1 MNVLRSAAVITFTI
15 LATGCNQTTMPT
27 RDGGSSLS
35 GVLGSVSSGITKK
48 TNDLTDSITTLG
60 SDLNPFDREA
70 RKFKTTLEASDFVQA
85 RELLYQ
91 DFQKIEEYGRKN
103 RYPNL
108 DEFERYIWEQR
119 FESQYQVLLVALDAE
134 ISSSSSDWHSEKLLA
149 NKIDRFLVEIDN
161 EFTFRLVNTTHQ
173 RKQLLTS
180 GLTARKNKYAELR
193 QSVLDASLAE
203 AVDRVMLPS
212 GYPFDEFSEVDLES
226 SPKYQELVISRL
238 KLSENHLL
246 LKQDSL
252 RYRDVLTQQSKNIV
266 DDLHAKLARSSLTN
280 DGYLS
285 LQELSELTQD
295 VYSPPFGSS
304 GPLDIGSVGF
314 VDLTPEEFRGRDR
327 FEFEISFQD
336 DLQLAL
342 IDAKGDFLKG
352 DLSKYDFVFVT
363 QLRDSSVDREFKDA
377 SNPGSKFQSG
387 TQQVPNPEY
396 PSAMAN
402 YQKAMSEFQ
411 SYQIEQA
418 TRQQSCYGTGNC
430 IALGMLNGLNEG
442 LRKRNVDNAASKLGQ
457 TPQFLT
463 KPVFTP
469 YQYKLSSVEVNKSA
483 NVDYFVIDVQRSQL
497 YRNSFDV
504 NDKKRFTIAYNVH
517 DNDPDRGS
525 IIGRNSTD
533 QDVADFETKPFVVG
547 LSSLFDLGSLSEAEK
562 SDFVSP
568 ERFLASISSD
578 IATTAGLASA
588 SRLSGWSSGTIADQ
602 RFDSVVLVRTAD
614 SIGTGFYITPE
625 LILTAYHVVEG
636 SNIVELQYFDERKS
650 SGRIVDHDLRLDLAI
665 IRAQDV
671 GIPVEIYSGPIR
683 LGETVEAIG
692 HPKGYEFTISRGVV
706 SAVRKKGSIMV
717 GSSAKVEY
725 IQSDTPISPGNSGGP
740 LFMGD
745 RVVGVADWVRVDQ
758 ASQNLN
764 FSVSYNEVRDYLKR
778 FEGR

>member
-1 MNVLRSAAVITFTI
+1 MNLLRFMIIIASTIAV
-15 LATGCNQTTMPT
+15 AGCNTTMPT
-27 RDGGSSLS
+27 REGGSTLS
-35 GVLGSVSSGITKK
+35 GMLGSVSSSITK
-48 TNDLTDSITTLG
+48 TSDDLASSVSTLG

-70 RKFKTTLEASDFVQA
+70 RKFNSTLEAADFVQA

-108 DEFERYIWEQR
+108 NEFETDIWERR
-119 FESQYQVLLVALDAE
+119 FESKHQALLIGLDAE
-134 ISSSSSDWHSEKLLA
+134 ISSSPSDWNGERLLES
-149 NKIDRFLVEIDN
+149 KIDQFLVEIDN

-173 RKQLLTS
+173 RKRLLTS
-180 GLTARKNKYAELR
+180 RLAERKNKYAELR
-193 QSVLDASLAE
+193 PRVLDASLEE
-203 AVDRVMLPS
+203 AVVTVMLPS
-212 GYPFDEFSEVDLES
+212 GYPFNEFSETDLES
-226 SPKYQELVISRL
+226 SPRYQELVISKLEIAEDHLRL
-238 KLSENHLL
+238 KR
-246 LKQDSL
+246 DAV

-266 DDLHAKLARSSLTN
+266 DDLHAKLARTSLTS

-285 LQELSELTQD
+285 LQELSQLAQD
-295 VYSPPFGSS
+295 VYSPPFGSF

-327 FEFEISFQD
+327 FEFEISFKD

-342 IDAKGDFLKG
+342 TDAKGDFLKG

-402 YQKAMSEFQ
+402 YQKAMSELQ

-430 IALGMLNGLNEG
+430 IALGLLNGLNEG
-442 LRKRNVDNAASKLGQ
+442 LRKKNVDKAASKLGQ

-483 NVDYFVIDVQRSQL
+483 NVDYFVIDAQRSQL
-497 YRNSFDV
+497 YSNSFDI
-504 NDKKRFTIAYNVH
+504 NDKKQFTIAYNVH

-525 IIGRNSTD
+525 IIGRNATD
-533 QDVADFETKPFVVG
+533 QDVANFETKSFIVE
-547 LSSLFDLGSLSEAEK
+547 LSTLFDLSSLSEAEK

-568 ERFLASISSD
+568 ELFLASISSD
-578 IATTAGLASA
+578 IANTSGSASA
-588 SRLSGWSSGTIADQ
+588 SRLSGSSSGTIADQ

-636 SNIVELQYFDERKS
+636 SNIVELQYFNERKS
-650 SGRIVDHDLRLDLAI
+650 SGRVVDHDLRLDLAI

-706 SAVRKKGSIMV
+706 SAVRKKESIMV

-764 FSVSYNEVRDYLKR
+764 FSVSYNEVLDYLKR